1 MLVTANGPVSAG
13 APVLTTTVPREY
25 VHRAALS
32 EVFLTGWQRTGTHA
46 FTITA
51 QWPRSHSFYTATAGL
66 HDPLILCETV
76 RQTFPLLLHTAYG
89 TPLGHQLSWS
99 RFSYALNPHALQ
111 VERTPAEL
119 ELRVTGTEFSHRR
132 GIPTAVSLDIA
143 IYRDGTPIAVAD
155 TRFGCIAPTVYR
167 RIRADRGDVTRV
179 FAAVPDPITPL
190 NPATAGRD
198 NTRDVVLGHSDSPG
212 RWPLRVDAT
221 HPVLFDHP
229 VDHVPGMLLLEA
241 ARQAAHA
248 MHPSAGTVLP
258 TSMDVTFH
266 RYVEFDS
273 PCWIEAHPRSS
284 CASAPGALRVDAIQ
298 DGEVAFTAEVTV
310 VPPPSSMCPAT
321 APAA

>member
-1 MLVTANGPVSAG
+1 MLVTAHGPAPAG
-13 APVLTTTVPREY
+13 EPVLTTTVPREY

-66 HDPLILCETV
+66 HDPLMLCETV

-119 ELRVTGTEFSHRR
+119 ELRVTGSEFSERR
-132 GIPTAVSLDIA
+132 GIPAVVALDIA
-143 IYRDGTPIAVAD
+143 VFRDGTQIAVAD
-155 TRFGCIAPTVYR
+155 TRFGCIAPAVYR
-167 RIRADRGDVTRV
+167 RVRADRADLARV
-179 FAAVPDPITPL
+179 FAAVPDPIAPL
-190 NPATAGRD
+190 DPATAGRE
-198 NTRDVVLGHSDSPG
+198 NARDVVLGRSDTPG

-248 MHPSAGTVLP
+248 VRPSGGAVLP

-273 PCWIEAHPRSS
+273 PCWIEARPHPSPG
-284 CASAPGALRVDAIQ
+284 AAPGAFRIDAVQ
-298 DGEVAFTAEVTV
+298 DGEVAFSAEVTA
-310 VPPPSSMCPAT
+310 VPPPSPT
-321 APAA
+321 RPAAPPPA